1 MTSDHQC
8 DTEQVFHGVAGE
20 HGKCVRVRVRGV
32 GEVLQEMWPGKGW
45 AGSLHLESNCE
56 GCEFELLETLLD
68 LGCLLLLRALPAALR
83 ASCTFAESCPVDSR
97 HACLASAVHRTG
109 CARLTCKGR
118 WQVCLA
124 SRLAHRAHTQN
135 TCIRGGGAAVVRG
148 AAEAPGNT

>member
-1 MTSDHQC
+1 MVLADTRRALARLLKRRRFEC
-8 DTEQVFHGVAGE
+8 DKDEGLDP
-20 HGKCVRVRVRGV
+20 RG
-32 GEVLQEMWPGKGW
+32 
-45 AGSLHLESNCE
+45 AGSLHVESNCE

-68 LGCLLLLRALPAALR
+68 LGYLLLLRALPAALR

-109 CARLTCKGR
+109 CARLTCKCR

-124 SRLAHRAHTQN
+124 SRLAHRAYTQN